1 MVNVIT
7 EDSIE
12 QVFIQ
17 ELIDIG
23 YTYLHGAT
31 ISPDGSQ
38 QEREFSEVVLRQRL
52 QNAIAT
58 INPNVPAEAQ
68 EEALRKVLRCDSP
81 SLYHN
86 NYTFH
91 RYLTEGVEVEYRRG
105 HRIIGDKVWLVDY
118 SNPESNEFLVVNQFT
133 VIENNHA
140 SGRAGTNKRPDV
152 ILFINGLPLVVI
164 ELKNAATEDADIKA
178 AFNQLQTYKQ
188 AIPSLFHYNALL
200 IASDGWEAV
209 YGSLTS
215 PRQFFLPW
223 KSIDGRLV
231 ADESIPQME
240 VLAKGL
246 LNRRVL
252 LDLVRHFTIF
262 HSDKEEIK
270 KIVPRYHQY
279 FAVNKAVE
287 TTKVAT
293 AEHGDRRAGVIW
305 HTQGSGKSLTMV
317 FYAGKIVLSLNN
329 PTLVVLTDRNDLDEQ
344 LFDTFSLSQDL
355 LRQTPVQA
363 SDREDLKR
371 LLKVSSGGIVF
382 TTIQKFLPDTIERI
396 DLGNGKTKSIK
407 GQYEMLSDR
416 KNIVV
421 IADEAH
427 RSQYDFMDGFARH
440 MRDALPN
447 ASFIGFTG
455 TPIEKTDKNT
465 QAVFGD
471 YIDVYDIQ
479 QAVDDGAT
487 VRIYYENRLAKID
500 LKDEEKPRIDTEFEE
515 LTESEELT
523 DRQKLKAK
531 WARLEAIVG
540 SEHRIQ
546 EIAKDL
552 VNHLEQRISVLNGKA
567 MFVCMSRRICVELYA
582 AIVKLRPEWHSDD
595 DDKGMIKVVMTGSSS
610 DPLDWQMHIRSKEK
624 RKDIGNRVKD
634 PNDPIKL
641 VLVRDMWLTGFDAP
655 CLHTLYIDKPMKDH
669 NLMQAIARVNRVFKD
684 KEGGLVVD
692 YIGIASDLKKA
703 LSVYTESGGKG
714 KPTFDQQEAA
724 EVMMGKYEVV
734 AQMFSEQPTDTS
746 LSKGYNYKRFFGLTP
761 KEKLAFPIDAANYIL
776 ALENGK
782 ERYLNAV
789 TALTKAFAISVPHPY
804 TEEIRDE
811 VALFQAI
818 KARIVKVTQST
829 KKLSDDE
836 IDTAIRQILSD
847 AIVTDEV
854 VDIFDAA
861 GLKKPDISILSDE
874 FLAEVK
880 GMKHKNL
887 ALELLKRLLKD
898 EIKVRMKVNLVQ
910 SKKFSDML
918 DDAVKRYQ
926 NNLITSMEVI
936 EVMIELAKEIKAAD
950 RRGEELGLDFREY
963 AFYSALEVNDSA
975 VRVLGDEVLRHI
987 AQELVETVRK
997 NTSIDWTVRENV
1009 QAKMRIAVK
1018 KILRKHGYPPDLQA
1032 KATETVLEQ
1041 AKMMADR
1048 LSETDTKQYPF
1059 ADSKKDYGVA
1069 AEGE

>member
-17 ELIDIG
+17 ELVALG

-38 QEREFSEVVLRQRL
+38 QEREFNEVVLRQRL

-68 EEALRKVLRCDSP
+68 EEALRKVLRSDSP

-91 RYLTEGVEVEYRRG
+91 RYLTEGVEVEYRKG
-105 HRIIGDKVWLVDY
+105 NRIVGDKVWLVDY

-746 LSKGYNYKRFFGLTP
+746 LSKGYNYKRFLGLTP